1 VAIDGSR
8 VLASVGRGDFLCGGE
23 QRFDGLIAK
32 HEQGGDRPQAR
43 RYRLIATRR
52 ADPLDDLFAAKLLQ
66 IISRLSG
73 TIGGGA
79 LVAGCTDLL
88 GKLRSGEAVG

>member
-1 VAIDGSR
+1 MAIDGSR

-23 QRFDGLIAK
+23 QRFDGLVAK

-52 ADPLDDLFAAKLLQ
+52 ADPLDDLFAAEFLQ
-66 IISRLSG
+66 ILSRLPG
-73 TIGGGA
+73 TIGGALGA
-79 LVAGCTDLL
+79 GGADLL
-88 GKLRSGEAVG
+88 GKRSSGEAVG